1 MRRSL
6 CARLADARAS
16 APGLLRPHRTP
27 RPSFPSSRVPASAA
41 TVYADERGFA
51 QQRGLTPHSPVVR
64 PSLRYANGPF
74 AAQAKA
80 RYDYLEKE

>member
-1 MRRSL
+1 MQK
-6 CARLADARAS
+6 
-16 APGLLRPHRTP
+16 P
-27 RPSFPSSRVPASAA
+27 PSSIVTRSAW
-41 TVYADERGFA
+41 RGIWDKW
-51 QQRGLTPHSPVVR
+51 GLTPHSPFVR